1 MNKIEIIMDDPKYGA
16 CWEQCSGWQYKDQT
30 PHLKYITKTI
40 MKRIFNMTNFKS
52 GATYTHICTGE
63 RINFIGMDGDDYVC
77 KVTSGL
83 IPEDFSNTTDGYRKF
98 SKIVLLS
105 YFREVPEEEW
115 TMVLKKN
122 IRSTIY
128 GPTCR
133 TFPTKKEAE
142 ETARFDAPGNPE
154 DWEAV
159 RIVRE

>member
-1 MNKIEIIMDDPKYGA
+1 
-16 CWEQCSGWQYKDQT
+16 
-30 PHLKYITKTI
+30 
-40 MKRIFNMTNFKS
+40 MTNFKN
-52 GATYTHICTGE
+52 GATYKDIRTGE

-105 YFREVPEEEW
+105 YFREVPEEEEEEW
-115 TMVLKKN
+115 ALVLKKRISN
-122 IRSTIY
+122 TIY
-128 GPTCR
+128 GPACG

-142 ETARFDAPGNPE
+142 EAMQFDTPGDSE